1 MYTVAPEDRAHF
13 GTHRWMSDPAA
24 GLPAWL
30 ELRWNEPVPVREVQ
44 LVFDTGMH
52 RFLTLSQADGDTQ
65 RILWG
70 QPQPE
75 AVRDYIIEVETA
87 AGWREVKRVVGN
99 FQRRRVH
106 VLESSVSVD
115 AIRVTVTATI
125 GLNHVRVFEVRAY
138 A

>member
-1 MYTVAPEDRAHF
+1 
-13 GTHRWMSDPAA
+13 MSDPAA
-24 GLPAWL
+24 GFPAWL

-52 RFLTLSQADGDTQ
+52 RFLTLSQSDGYT
-65 RILWG
+65 RRMLWG

-75 AVRDYIIEVETA
+75 TVRDYIIEIATA
-87 AGWREVKRVVGN
+87 SGWREVKRVFGN

-106 VLESSVSVD
+106 VLESSVLVD
-115 AIRVTVTATI
+115 AIRVTVTATN
-125 GLNHVRVFEVRAY
+125 GLDHVRIFEVRAY